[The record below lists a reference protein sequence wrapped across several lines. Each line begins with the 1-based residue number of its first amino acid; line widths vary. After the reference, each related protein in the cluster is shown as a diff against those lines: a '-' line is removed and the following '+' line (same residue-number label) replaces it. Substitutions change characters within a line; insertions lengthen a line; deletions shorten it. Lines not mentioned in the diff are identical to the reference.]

1 MNEFSNTEFIKETA
15 LALGFDFCGIAQAT
29 ALSEDAKRL
38 EKWLAQGFHG
48 DMQYMEKNFDLRI
61 DPRKLVPG
69 AKSVITF
76 LKNYYPTNSD
86 LQIANKQDAKI
97 AKYAWGEDY
106 HEVIRNQL
114 HELLDLCRKKIGP
127 IEGRGFV
134 DSAPV
139 LERSWAQLAG
149 AGWIGK
155 NGNLIRPQT
164 GSFFFLA
171 TLIVDLPLQ
180 YDTPL
185 VKDYCGTCTKCIDAC
200 PTQAILP
207 DKTIAANH
215 CISYFTIELKK
226 SEINTNRNYKDWAF
240 GCDVCQDV
248 CPWNRFS
255 QPHEEIQFKPL
266 NHLLQMNKAQWM
278 EMEETTF
285 KARFKTSPLLRA
297 KLKGI
302 KRNIEYLK
310 NQEKPA

>member
-1 MNEFSNTEFIKETA
+1 MNEFTNTQFIKAAA
-15 LALGFDFCGIAQAT
+15 LQLGFDFCGIAPAKELT
-29 ALSEDAKRL
+29 EDALRL
-38 EKWLAQGFHG
+38 EKWLAKGFHG
-48 DMQYMEKNFDLRI
+48 DMDYMQKNFDLRI

-76 LKNYYPTNSD
+76 LKNYYPSQKD
-86 LQIANKQDAKI
+86 LQKGNKQDSKI

-114 HELLDLCRKKIGP
+114 HELLDQCRKKNGP

-139 LERSWAQLAG
+139 LERSWAQLVG

-155 NGNLIRPQT
+155 NGNLIRPKA
-164 GSFFFLA
+164 GSFFFIA
-171 TLIVDLPLQ
+171 TLIVDLPLH
-180 YDTPL
+180 YDQPSS
-185 VKDYCGTCTKCIDAC
+185 KDLCGTCTKCIDAC

-207 DKTIAANH
+207 NKTIEANH

-226 SEINTNRNYKDWAF
+226 SEITTDRNYKDWAF

-255 QPHEEIQFKPL
+255 KPHEEVQFKPL
-266 NHLLQMNKAQWM
+266 DGLLQMSKTQWL
-278 EMEETTF
+278 EIEETTF
-285 KARFKTSPLLRA
+285 KARFKNSPLLRA

-302 KRNIEYLK
+302 KRNMAYLMRD
-310 NQEKPA
+310 